1 MAKGR
6 LPFNDLIAMAPQM
19 EDAPFITR
27 YVKSQPHFFLLFFGY
42 LYVECTERYVLVVHR
57 NTSSFGQFLSII
69 QTLNANLIL
78 ICLMSKDGR
87 FGQLGTS

>member
-42 LYVECTERYVLVVHR
+42 LYVECAERYVRVGCSPEH
-57 NTSSFGQFLSII
+57 II
-69 QTLNANLIL
+69 FRTIPKHYPNP
-78 ICLMSKDGR
+78 
-87 FGQLGTS
+87 